1 MSSQSTPTAT
11 ASVSPTASITP
22 ESSHSA
28 TTLALGISLAVVAT
42 IVFGGLAFY
51 FVRRR
56 YKRRKTQ
63 QRLEEISSHRRT
75 YMVPVDPTHL
85 AARVTP
91 FGVNAPN
98 VEVPKFGESHIYLA
112 EALLVGT
119 MAGLSSMLNKEA
131 RFW

>member
-85 AARVTP
+85 AAQVTP
-91 FGVNAPN
+91 YTPTS
-98 VEVPKFGESHIYLA
+98 EVPVFSTFLSH
-112 EALLVGT
+112 
-119 MAGLSSMLNKEA
+119 
-131 RFW
+131 